1 MPLDS
6 SHPPAQV
13 DQATVKSFSTATVT
27 TSHGDFTIMEWW
39 FAWNAPEA
47 SYVVAQVHTIINPA
61 DDVDLEDFT
70 LWVLGPGKDCRVVTR
85 SPVANGPGMDIGGD
99 LSAGVD
105 GVGAGLS
112 AGTTVGVDG
121 TWVESSRVTGNDVK
135 WEIDLDDFSQ
145 TASDGAE
152 LDFYVQW
159 SCPVCRDLT
168 QLVAD
173 GKRGV
178 DFRVEFDTDAL
189 TADPNYYWS
198 HSKPGKVHK
207 WEPGKDGATIYGFPP
222 DLVSNPG
229 KLEDKSAKVT
239 HTP

>member
-6 SHPPAQV
+6 SHPPADV
-13 DQATVKSFSTATVT
+13 DQATVKSFSSVTVATDD
-27 TSHGDFTIMEWW
+27 GNFTLMEWW

-47 SYVVAQVHTIINPA
+47 AYVVAQVHVIINPA

-70 LWVLGPGKDCRVVTR
+70 LWVLGPGKDCTVVTR
-85 SPVANGPGMDIGGD
+85 SPMANGPGIDIGGD
-99 LSAGVD
+99 LSAGID
-105 GVGAGLS
+105 GVSGGLS

-121 TWVESSRVTGNDVK
+121 TWVETSRVTGNDVR
-135 WEIDLDDFSQ
+135 WEIDIDDFSQ

-168 QLVAD
+168 QLVSD

-178 DFRVEFDTDAL
+178 DFRVEFDADAL
-189 TADPNYYWS
+189 IADPNYYWS
-198 HSKPGKVHK
+198 HSKPGKIHK
-207 WEPGKDGATIYGFPP
+207 WKPTEDEATIYGFPP
-222 DLVSNPG
+222 SLATNPG

-239 HTP
+239 HVP